1 MYLKAL
7 YFLRFV
13 SDIPLRLIL
22 FFSRIY
28 LFIIRFFDYKNYSKK
43 WEEELQSYIDLS
55 ISRKINIG
63 KKKFI
68 KFYCPNTITSFRAKT
83 FFSKEPETLEWMNS
97 YGGKNKILYDIG
109 ANVGLYS
116 IYYSKKFSAETYAF
130 EPSFKNLEIFTK
142 NIRLNNL
149 YKLVNVIPNAATKEQ
164 KISNFFQLNYFA
176 GNAGAT
182 FGDKLVEKNLKSIV
196 VKKFLPIKYKTL
208 GISLDHLIN
217 HKIIK
222 KPDLIK
228 IDVDGNEYEVILGL
242 EKFLQKKIKIS
253 ILIEIDSRL
262 KSSKLVHSLLKKLNF
277 KLSHNKNDNFIYS
290 K

>member
-7 YFLRFV
+7 YFLRYI

-22 FFSRIY
+22 FFSRVY
-28 LFIIRFFDYKNYSKK
+28 LFIIRFCDYKNYSKK
-43 WEEELQSYIDLS
+43 WEEELQSFIDLS

-68 KFYCPNTITSFRAKT
+68 RFYCPNTITSFRAKT

-130 EPSFKNLEIFTK
+130 EPSFKNLEIFTR

-228 IDVDGNEYEVILGL
+228 IDVDGNEFEVILGL
-242 EKFLQKKIKIS
+242 KKFLQKKIKIS

>member
-1 MYLKAL
+1 MVAK
-7 YFLRFV
+7 
-13 SDIPLRLIL
+13 
-22 FFSRIY
+22 
-28 LFIIRFFDYKNYSKK
+28 
-43 WEEELQSYIDLS
+43 
-55 ISRKINIG
+55 
-63 KKKFI
+63 I
-68 KFYCPNTITSFRAKT
+68 KFYMISVQMLAYIQFIIQKNLAQKHTLSNPHLKFRDFLQK
-83 FFSKEPETLEWMNS
+83 
-97 YGGKNKILYDIG
+97 KIL
-109 ANVGLYS
+109 GLIIS
-116 IYYSKKFSAETYAF
+116 H
-130 EPSFKNLEIFTK
+130 
-142 NIRLNNL
+142 
-149 YKLVNVIPNAATKEQ
+149 KLVNVIPNAATKN

-182 FGDKLVEKNLKSIV
+182 FGDKLVEKNLKSMVI
-196 VKKFLPIKYKTL
+196 KKFLPIKYKTL

>member
-68 KFYCPNTITSFRAKT
+68 KFYCPNTITSYRAKT

-182 FGDKLVEKNLKSIV
+182 FGDKLVEKNLKSMVI
-196 VKKFLPIKYKTL
+196 KKFLPIKYKTL

>member
-7 YFLRFV
+7 YFLRYI

-22 FFSRIY
+22 FFSRVY
-28 LFIIRFFDYKNYSKK
+28 LFIIRFCDYKNYSKK
-43 WEEELQSYIDLS
+43 WEEELQSFIDLS

-63 KKKFI
+63 KKFI

-182 FGDKLVEKNLKSIV
+182 FGDKLVEK
-196 VKKFLPIKYKTL
+196 FE
-208 GISLDHLIN
+208 
-217 HKIIK
+217 
-222 KPDLIK
+222 
-228 IDVDGNEYEVILGL
+228 EYC
-242 EKFLQKKIKIS
+242 S
-253 ILIEIDSRL
+253 
-262 KSSKLVHSLLKKLNF
+262 
-277 KLSHNKNDNFIYS
+277 
-290 K
+290 